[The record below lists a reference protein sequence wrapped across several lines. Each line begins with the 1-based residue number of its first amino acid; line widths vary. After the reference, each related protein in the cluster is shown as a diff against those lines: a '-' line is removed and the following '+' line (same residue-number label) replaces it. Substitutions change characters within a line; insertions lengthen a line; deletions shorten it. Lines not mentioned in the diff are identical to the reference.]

1 MLNTT
6 EESTNNAEST
16 EVLTICVHMP
26 YYSDKGLPLF
36 KFCLC
41 KIRSNCV
48 QNRSIRFNTQYYVS
62 KIEFYCNTKDKR
74 AVLSNSFVVYD
85 FSCPR
90 YGANYIC
97 KTERT
102 LYERTVEYAWTDN
115 NSAVYKHLDDWTGVQ
130 HLLDI
135 ASLHALL
142 FRSSAPIQ
150 NSDKFDLRIIRIN
163 LIKDNTEIIDRHT
176 NWNIRLFKRAL
187 N

>member
-1 MLNTT
+1 
-6 EESTNNAEST
+6 
-16 EVLTICVHMP
+16 MP

-36 KFCLC
+36 KSCLR
-41 KIRSNCV
+41 KIQSNCV
-48 QNRSIRFNTQYYVS
+48 QNRSIRFKTKYDVS

-74 AVLSNSFVVYD
+74 AVLSDSSVVYD

-90 YGANYIC
+90 CGVNYIC
-97 KTERT
+97 KMERT
-102 LYERTVEYAWTDN
+102 LYERTVERAWTAK
-115 NSAVYKHLDDWTGVQ
+115 NSAVYKHLGHWTGVQ

-135 ASLHALL
+135 VSLHSLL

-150 NSDKFDLRIIRIN
+150 NSDKFDLRITRIN

-176 NWNIRLFKRAL
+176 NWNIRLFKSVL

>member
-1 MLNTT
+1 
-6 EESTNNAEST
+6 
-16 EVLTICVHMP
+16 MP

-36 KFCLC
+36 KSCLR
-41 KIRSNCV
+41 KIQSNCV
-48 QNRSIRFNTQYYVS
+48 QNRSIRFKAKYDVS

-90 YGANYIC
+90 CGANYIC

-102 LYERTVEYAWTDN
+102 LCERTVEHVWTAK
-115 NSAVYKHLDDWTGVQ
+115 NSAVYKHLGHWTGVQ

-135 ASLHALL
+135 VSLHSLL

-150 NSDKFDLRIIRIN
+150 NSDKFDLRITRIN

>member
-1 MLNTT
+1 
-6 EESTNNAEST
+6 
-16 EVLTICVHMP
+16 MP

-36 KFCLC
+36 KSCLR
-41 KIRSNCV
+41 KIQSNCV
-48 QNRSIRFNTQYYVS
+48 QNRSIRFKAKYDVS

-90 YGANYIC
+90 CGANYIC

-102 LYERTVEYAWTDN
+102 LCERTVEHVWTAK
-115 NSAVYKHLDDWTGVQ
+115 NSAVYKHLGHWTGVQ

-135 ASLHALL
+135 VSLHSLL

-150 NSDKFDLRIIRIN
+150 NSDKFDLRITRIN

-176 NWNIRLFKRAL
+176 NWSIGLFKRVL

>member
-1 MLNTT
+1 
-6 EESTNNAEST
+6 
-16 EVLTICVHMP
+16 MP

-36 KFCLC
+36 KSCLR
-41 KIRSNCV
+41 KIQSNCV
-48 QNRSIRFNTQYYVS
+48 QNRSIRFKTKYDVS
-62 KIEFYCNTKDKR
+62 KIEFYCNAKDKR

-90 YGANYIC
+90 CGANYIC

-102 LYERTVEYAWTDN
+102 LYERTGEHVWTAN
-115 NSAVYKHLDDWTGVQ
+115 NSAVYKHLGHWTGVQ

-135 ASLHALL
+135 ASLHSLL

-150 NSDKFDLRIIRIN
+150 NSDKFDLRITRIN
-163 LIKDNTEIIDRHT
+163 LIKGNTEIIDRHT
-176 NWNIRLFKRAL
+176 NWSIGLFKRVL

>member
-1 MLNTT
+1 
-6 EESTNNAEST
+6 
-16 EVLTICVHMP
+16 MP
-26 YYSDKGLPLF
+26 YYSDKGLSLF
-36 KFCLC
+36 KSCLR
-41 KIRSNCV
+41 KIQSNCV
-48 QNRSIRFNTQYYVS
+48 QNRSIRFKTKYDVS
-62 KIEFYCNTKDKR
+62 KIEFYCNAKDKR

-90 YGANYIC
+90 CGANYIC

-102 LYERTVEYAWTDN
+102 LYERTVEHVWTAN
-115 NSAVYKHLDDWTGVQ
+115 NSAVYKHLGHWTGAQ

-135 ASLHALL
+135 ASLHSLL

-150 NSDKFDLRIIRIN
+150 NSDKFDLRITRIN

-176 NWNIRLFKRAL
+176 NWSIGLFKRVL